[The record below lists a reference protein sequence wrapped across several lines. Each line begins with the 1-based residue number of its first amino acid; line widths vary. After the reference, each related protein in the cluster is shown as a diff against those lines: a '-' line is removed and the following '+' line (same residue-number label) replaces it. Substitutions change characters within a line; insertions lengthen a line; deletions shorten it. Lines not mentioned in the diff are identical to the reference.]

1 MCVEPSHYLD
11 RDHRNA
17 FVHGCVLYRGC
28 DHAYVFSYE
37 PHLRQDNPSVYTH
50 FLVEVEYGMGNFEIL
65 SANIGI
71 LTASSFVMINSHL
84 KGHNA
89 SILIV
94 ILLGFLFFLN
104 QIDETFSH
112 VSIDMANEASS
123 VLACLYIHLSHLILC
138 EILFV
143 VSLLY
148 NSLLRNGTDMVMELA
163 SVYWH
168 LVEVVWIV
176 ILSAFCSI

>member
-1 MCVEPSHYLD
+1 MRSCLPFLIRTTFAQRTYSFTLVSIY
-11 RDHRNA
+11 
-17 FVHGCVLYRGC
+17 
-28 DHAYVFSYE
+28 
-37 PHLRQDNPSVYTH
+37 

-71 LTASSFVMINSHL
+71 LTASSFIMINSHL
-84 KGHNA
+84 KGHNT
-89 SILIV
+89 SILLV

-112 VSIDMANEASS
+112 VSIDSATEASS
-123 VLACLYIHLSHLILC
+123 VLACLYLHLSHLVLC